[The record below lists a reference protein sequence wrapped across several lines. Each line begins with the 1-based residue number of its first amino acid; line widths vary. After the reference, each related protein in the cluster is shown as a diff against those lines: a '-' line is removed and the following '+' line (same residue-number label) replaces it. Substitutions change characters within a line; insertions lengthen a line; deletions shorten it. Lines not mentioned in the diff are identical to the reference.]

1 MFLETSPSLKEV
13 RFPLLSD
20 RTQEISRAYRVL
32 DENSGASL
40 RASFFISPEQII
52 SAKFIYPKEVGR
64 NLHEHVRLWAGLQ
77 EAKKTG
83 KGIPADWVPGQP
95 GIIRDPKNIGHI

>member
-64 NLHEHVRLWAGLQ
+64 NLHEHVRLLAGLQ

>member
-13 RFPLLSD
+13 KFPLLSD

-32 DENSGASL
+32 DEHTGASL
-40 RASFFISPEQII
+40 RASFFINPDQII

-64 NLHEHVRLWAGLQ
+64 NLHEHVRLLAGLQ